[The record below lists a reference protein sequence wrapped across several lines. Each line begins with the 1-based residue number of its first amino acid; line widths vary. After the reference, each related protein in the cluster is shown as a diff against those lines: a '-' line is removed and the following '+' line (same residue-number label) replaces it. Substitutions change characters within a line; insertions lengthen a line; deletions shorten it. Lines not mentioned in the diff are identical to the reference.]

1 MEGKAVLKVA
11 LFLYP
16 LFVIEFLFIIAF
28 VVVLGLIIYYSH
40 KTKQEALDELKSDID
55 KLKVLIP
62 FMLFLGG
69 LYILVIQIF

>member
-1 MEGKAVLKVA
+1 M
-11 LFLYP
+11 
-16 LFVIEFLFIIAF
+16 IEFLFIIAF

-55 KLKVLIP
+55 KLKVLLP

-69 LYILVIQIF
+69 LYILVIQLF